1 MTTPPNPAESQYPNN
16 ASGDSTQLQSE
27 FQPRVATGQ
36 EPEHKL
42 WEGGYS
48 PKAMY
53 GTWLTLGIITV
64 GTILALILLPMFGVM
79 PEGNQ
84 MVWLIALGV
93 IAALWILGAFM
104 FYYRRWS
111 MYYELTTQRFIHT
124 QGILTRTTDRVDVID
139 IDDVSYTQ
147 GVVQRI
153 LGVGTIRLMS
163 KDQSHPS
170 LNLLG
175 IDQVARVS
183 GMIDDVRRKERR
195 KRSLHIDAT

>member
-27 FQPRVATGQ
+27 FQPRVATVQ

-64 GTILALILLPMFGVM
+64 GTILALILLPTFGVM

>member
-1 MTTPPNPAESQYPNN
+1 
-16 ASGDSTQLQSE
+16 
-27 FQPRVATGQ
+27 
-36 EPEHKL
+36 
-42 WEGGYS
+42 
-48 PKAMY
+48 MY

-64 GTILALILLPMFGVM
+64 GTILALILLPTFGVM

>member
-1 MTTPPNPAESQYPNN
+1 
-16 ASGDSTQLQSE
+16 
-27 FQPRVATGQ
+27 
-36 EPEHKL
+36 
-42 WEGGYS
+42 
-48 PKAMY
+48 
-53 GTWLTLGIITV
+53 
-64 GTILALILLPMFGVM
+64 
-79 PEGNQ
+79 
-84 MVWLIALGV
+84 
-93 IAALWILGAFM
+93 
-104 FYYRRWS
+104 
-111 MYYELTTQRFIHT
+111 
-124 QGILTRTTDRVDVID
+124 VID

>member
-1 MTTPPNPAESQYPNN
+1 MTTPPNPAESQDSKNV
-16 ASGDSTQLQSE
+16 SGEGTPLQSE
-27 FQPRVATGQ
+27 FQPRAATNQ

-64 GTILALILLPMFGVM
+64 GSILALILLPTLGAM
-79 PEGNQ
+79 PAGNQ
-84 MVWLIALGV
+84 MIWLVALGV
-93 IAALWILGAFM
+93 IAVLWVLGAFL

-111 MYYELTTQRFIHT
+111 THYELTTQRFIHT

-147 GVVQRI
+147 GVVDRI

-163 KDQSHPS
+163 KDQSHPK

>member
-1 MTTPPNPAESQYPNN
+1 
-16 ASGDSTQLQSE
+16 
-27 FQPRVATGQ
+27 
-36 EPEHKL
+36 
-42 WEGGYS
+42 
-48 PKAMY
+48 
-53 GTWLTLGIITV
+53 
-64 GTILALILLPMFGVM
+64 
-79 PEGNQ
+79 
-84 MVWLIALGV
+84 
-93 IAALWILGAFM
+93 M